1 MNARVAVTAAFALAS
16 AGAALAGARNAS
28 PAPAESGYSGIDIV
42 AREGF
47 LEVRSIRP
55 GPLDG
60 GHVVSSSLARGDR
73 ITSIDGAPASESA
86 WRAAHERAPGE
97 TVTIGYRRA
106 GEGEDAPLR
115 TVAVTLDDP
124 SIWRGSWRSAD
135 LAPHARPAHAATEIS
150 TAVERARGALGPL
163 ATARAEALARHVA
176 AIPESHRDPRTPP
189 LLREVL
195 AAPTQAADLVAATL
209 PTAARWRESP
219 FRAAAEFVARA
230 SANDP
235 ALLAEPQGTFAIGH
249 ADAGVWY
256 LDFLLNE
263 ARVKFE
269 STVPAGEALAGDL
282 HALAAER
289 LDSLMVR
296 GPRARE
302 AMIALR
308 GIDRFGPAEAARVLA
323 HFDVIAAPSPEFLA
337 SEAVELPDALAGAVE
352 GAILAASEI
361 PELGWL
367 VVGGADA
374 NRYDLGRV
382 AAILD
387 IGGDDRYDWRHDA
400 GMHRLVVD
408 LAGDDHHEGGAR
420 LGPAGALGAVA
431 VIDDRAGDDLYR
443 GGAFTAGAS
452 LGLSVLLD
460 RAGDDRYESGA
471 WSLGAS
477 TGGAALVIDLDGD
490 DRARS
495 DGMGMGVGGPVGVGA
510 FVDVAGNDLAEL
522 GTRPSVYGVAG
533 EHAGFGMG
541 LGLGFRLSS
550 AGGVGYFVDEAGD
563 DIRRSG
569 EFSQGCGYFLGLGV
583 LVDGAGD
590 DTVVCDRYGLG
601 SAAHQAAGVA
611 IDRAGRDSYLT
622 RTAAHLGGA
631 WDESVAFFLDLA
643 GDDTYRTGGLSLGG
657 AAQQAIAIMVDAA
670 GDDAYLGGGATLGEP
685 SSNDYH
691 FGTTGLGSL
700 ALFLDLAGRDHYPAR
715 RRNGTVVPTPDE
727 ASPELGGRDGVF
739 VDEDPTNGRD
749 AGGATPAP

>member
-1 MNARVAVTAAFALAS
+1 MTAMGAPTVAAAIAACAWTSPATAAP
-16 AGAALAGARNAS
+16 G
-28 PAPAESGYSGIDIV
+28 ESGFSGIDVI

-60 GHVVSSSLARGDR
+60 GHVFSSSLARGDR
-73 ITSIDGAPASESA
+73 IASIDGGPATDAA
-86 WRAAHERAPGE
+86 WRAAHARAPGE
-97 TVTIGYRRA
+97 TFALGYRRA
-106 GEGEDAPLR
+106 AEADDAPLR
-115 TVAVTLDDP
+115 TVEVTLDDP
-124 SIWRGSWRSAD
+124 EIWRGSWRTAD
-135 LAPHARPAHAATEIS
+135 PAPRVAIAREASPLS
-150 TAVERARGALGPL
+150 SAVERARGSLGPL
-163 ATARAEALARHVA
+163 ATARAEGLARHVA
-176 AIPESHRDPRTPP
+176 AIPEAHRDPRTPP

-195 AAPTQAADLVAATL
+195 AAPAHAVDIVEAAL
-209 PTAARWRESP
+209 PPADQWRASP
-219 FRAAAEFVARA
+219 FRAAAGFVARA
-230 SANDP
+230 SMNDP
-235 ALLAEPQGTFAIGH
+235 ATLAEPQGTFAIGH
-249 ADAGVWY
+249 ADAGIWY

-269 STVPAGEALAGDL
+269 STVPAGEALRGDL

-302 AMIALR
+302 AMIALA

-337 SEAVELPDALAGAVE
+337 SEAAEVPEALAGAVE
-352 GAILAASEI
+352 GTILAASEV

-367 VVGGADA
+367 VVGGAGA
-374 NRYDLGRV
+374 NRYDLGRI
-382 AAILD
+382 AAVLD

-408 LAGDDHHEGGAR
+408 LAGDDLHEGGAR

-431 VIDDRAGDDLYR
+431 VIDDRAGDDTYR

-471 WSLGAS
+471 WSLGSS

-495 DGMGMGVGGPVGVGA
+495 DGMGLGVGGPVGIGA
-510 FVDVAGNDLAEL
+510 FIDVAGNDLAEL

-541 LGLGFRLSS
+541 FGLGFRLSS
-550 AGGVGYFVDEAGD
+550 AGGVGYFADYAGD

-590 DTVVCDRYGLG
+590 DTVTCDRYGLG

-611 IDRAGRDSYLT
+611 VDRAGRDSYLT

-631 WDESVAFFLDLA
+631 WDESVAFFADLA

-670 GDDAYLGGGATLGEP
+670 GDDSYLGGGAILGEP

-691 FGTTGLGSL
+691 FATTGLGSL
-700 ALFLDLAGRDHYPAR
+700 AFFVDLAGRDHYPANR
-715 RRNGTVVPTPDE
+715 LNGTVVPTPDE
-727 ASPELGGRDGVF
+727 PTPGLGARDGVF
-739 VDEDPTNGRD
+739 IDEGPRED
-749 AGGATPAP
+749 AAPGA

>member
-1 MNARVAVTAAFALAS
+1 MNARVAVAAACAFAGALACRADAS
-16 AGAALAGARNAS
+16 ARSA
-28 PAPAESGYSGIDIV
+28 APAGTGYSGIDIV
-42 AREGF
+42 ARDGF

-73 ITSIDGAPASESA
+73 IASIDGAPADDAA
-86 WRAAHERAPGE
+86 WRAAHDRAPGA
-97 TVTIGYRRA
+97 TIALGYRRA
-106 GEGEDAPLR
+106 GEADDAPLR
-115 TVAVTLDDP
+115 TVEVTLDDP
-124 SIWRGSWRSAD
+124 AIWRGSWRTAD
-135 LAPHARPAHAATEIS
+135 LAPRAQPAPAATAIS
-150 TAVERARGALGPL
+150 NAVVRARGALGPL
-163 ATARAEALARHVA
+163 ATARAEGLARHVA
-176 AIPESHRDPRTPP
+176 AIPESQRDPRTPP
-189 LLREVL
+189 LLRDVL
-195 AAPTQAADLVAATL
+195 ASPAHAADIVSATL

-219 FRAAAEFVARA
+219 FRAAAELVARA

-235 ALLAEPQGTFAIGH
+235 ATLAEPQGTFAIGH
-249 ADAGVWY
+249 ADAGIWY

-302 AMIALR
+302 AMIALA
-308 GIDRFGPAEAARVLA
+308 GIDRFGPAEAARILA

-337 SEAVELPDALAGAVE
+337 SEAVELPEALAGAVE
-352 GAILAASEI
+352 GTILAASEI

-367 VVGGADA
+367 VVGGAGT

-382 AAILD
+382 AAVLD

-408 LAGDDHHEGGAR
+408 LAGNDLHEGGAR
-420 LGPAGALGAVA
+420 LGPAGAVGAVA
-431 VIDDRAGDDLYR
+431 VIDDRAGNDLYR

-477 TGGAALVIDLDGD
+477 TGGAALVIDLDGN

-495 DGMGMGVGGPVGVGA
+495 DGMGMGVGGPVGIGA
-510 FVDVAGNDLAEL
+510 FVDVAGDDVAEL

-533 EHAGFGMG
+533 ERAGFGMG
-541 LGLGFRLSS
+541 FGVGFRLSS
-550 AGGVGYFVDEAGD
+550 AGGVGFFVDEAGD

-611 IDRAGRDSYLT
+611 IDRTGRDSYLT

-685 SSNDYH
+685 SSNEYH

-700 ALFLDLAGRDHYPAR
+700 ALFVDLAGRDHYPAS
-715 RRNGTVVPTPDE
+715 RRNGSVVPTPDE
-727 ASPELGGRDGVF
+727 ASPGLGGRDGVF
-739 VDEDPTNGRD
+739 VDEDSANTQE
-749 AGGATPAP
+749 AGGATPTP